1 MTDYAA
7 KSYGRVEEVAAIY
20 RHFLA
25 NRDVS
30 MAGPRRLGK
39 TFVLDRLAE
48 AAGGLGWVAVK
59 VEVGGCGDSRGFFR
73 SLCNGIGGSLS
84 GGRSTIAWVQ
94 QRLGQIIDP
103 RSDSSGQWYQPLIS
117 LDHESY
123 FERLIKAL
131 NEDRE
136 RRWALLI
143 DELPIFLKALHDQ
156 GPEGVVA
163 ARNFMNLSS
172 RLRAAYPRVRWMI
185 TGSIGLEPL
194 ARAGD
199 YMGVLAKF
207 ETFDLQPLSKTQA
220 KEFVK
225 DIAQEGRL
233 QYRQSITEPEAEA
246 IVTAVGWRAAFYLE
260 ALAKKLAGEPCEDP
274 KEATKLVDEAVR
286 QLISPTEAAT
296 FGVWEEHVRKHYH
309 DAQRTTAFAALTAL
323 SKTGDGLSIDALLA
337 AVGRND
343 VTRAELR
350 ALLTRLHVEG
360 FVTISD
366 WDGDD
371 PTAAFLN
378 PLLRLW
384 WKRFPPQTVA

>member
-1 MTDYAA
+1 MTDYAT

-20 RHFLA
+20 RHFTA

-59 VEVGGCGDSRGFFR
+59 VEVGGCGDSRAFFR
-73 SLCNGIGGSLS
+73 SLCNGIEGSRS
-84 GGRSTIAWVQ
+84 GGRRAIAWIQ

-131 NEDRE
+131 NDDHE

-233 QYRQSITEPEAEA
+233 LYRQTITDAEAEA
-246 IVTAVGWRAAFYLE
+246 LVAAVGWRAAYYLE
-260 ALAKKLAGEPCEDP
+260 ALAKKLSGEPCDDP
-274 KEATKLVDEAVR
+274 NGAKKLVDEAVQ
-286 QLISPTEAAT
+286 QLLSPAEATT
-296 FGVWEEHVRKHYH
+296 FGVWEEHLRKHYR
-309 DAQRTTAFAALTAL
+309 DNQGAIAFAALTAL

-337 AVGRND
+337 AIGRND

-360 FVTISD
+360 FITMSD

-384 WKRFPPQTVA
+384 WKRFQPQAAA